1 VSALSP
7 EPLETAALLALTADP
22 EHGGTA
28 LFVGTTRRE
37 AARREVSAIEYQAH
51 EQLAEREISLIADE
65 VRARFGATAAARHR
79 LGRVSVGEPSVVV
92 VASAAHRREAFG
104 ACRYAIDQ
112 LKLRAPIWKRV
123 HYADGATEWI
133 DGTGRAG

>member
-1 VSALSP
+1 
-7 EPLETAALLALTADP
+7 
-22 EHGGTA
+22 
-28 LFVGTTRRE
+28 VGTTRRE